1 MGITVSINAGAD
13 ASSSS
18 VTATGSVQHVITDAE
33 RTAFK
38 IQDSALK
45 NAVKA
50 YYGKSPN
57 DAYVCSPTPWNDLY
71 TTYGWPQ
78 VQSLLV
84 VQSAKVLGVT
94 STPTVVATQT
104 FKNSSSEAA
113 TFNCGMTQ
121 EVSVTNESSWSNT
134 QSVGIQQS
142 ISYGVSFLGTGASGE
157 SSLSYT
163 QTWEQGG
170 SQSQSMTLG
179 TSAGVEIELGPGKS
193 VEAQLT
199 ASKGTLTVQIV
210 YQLTL
215 SGNVALNYNPT
226 YKGHHFWTFDVN
238 SVLAAGGI
246 PITITTTE
254 TIEIGYYA
262 NSQIV
267 LTDGTGQ
274 TVASFAAD
282 ATPGASPTMVAL
294 T

>member
-1 MGITVSINAGAD
+1 MGITISINAGAD

-18 VTATGSVQHVITDAE
+18 VTASGSVQHVITDAE
-33 RTAFK
+33 RKAFG
-38 IQDSALK
+38 IEDAALK
-45 NAVKA
+45 KAVKA

-57 DAYVCSPTPWNDLY
+57 DAYVCSPTPWDDLY
-71 TTYGWPQ
+71 KTYGWPQ
-78 VQSLLV
+78 VESLLS
-84 VQSAKVLGVT
+84 VQSAKVIGVT

-104 FKNSSSEAA
+104 FRNTSSETA

-134 QSVGIQQS
+134 ASVGIEQS
-142 ISYGVSFLGTGASGE
+142 VSYGVSFLGTGASGE
-157 SSLSYT
+157 TSLNYT
-163 QTWEQGG
+163 QTWEEGG

-179 TSAGVEIELGPGKS
+179 TSAGVEVELGPGKS

-226 YKGHHFWTFDVN
+226 YKDHHFWTFDVN

-246 PITITTTE
+246 PITITSTE

-267 LTDGTGQ
+267 LTDGTGS
-274 TVASFAAD
+274 TVASFATNAM
-282 ATPGASPTMVAL
+282 AGTSPTLVAVE
-294 T
+294 